1 MICTRMDWWLRKEND
16 QVNLMPIMAGRY
28 VLSSIMNSIIKDAFA
43 EGKYVKN
50 VPGSNLD
57 KINILISS
65 SRDHHK
71 KFKIEKNRKGKTT

>member
-50 VPGSNLD
+50 RYEIFRNYILV
-57 KINILISS
+57 INYI
-65 SRDHHK
+65 
-71 KFKIEKNRKGKTT
+71 